1 MLRFFRKMRNALI
14 PESRFGRYFFY
25 ALGEIVLVVIGILI
39 ALQINNW
46 NEKRKEAIFER
57 KVLNEILTSLDQNIS
72 YLDMG
77 MEWNNQA
84 INSCRIILNHFY
96 NNISYSDSL
105 DHHFS
110 TSLLWFYPSMN
121 NNAYESLK
129 SYGLHLIKN
138 DTIREM
144 LGSIYEWK
152 YIEIL
157 NTRQDEYFYS
167 TISPILTDLFESYEF
182 RGSMKPYNYD
192 ELKKSK
198 KYKHILRTMISNRDL
213 QNLRWQQSKNN
224 RLELAEMIKKE
235 LKK

>member
-1 MLRFFRKMRNALI
+1 
-14 PESRFGRYFFY
+14 
-25 ALGEIVLVVIGILI
+25 
-39 ALQINNW
+39 
-46 NEKRKEAIFER
+46 
-57 KVLNEILTSLDQNIS
+57 
-72 YLDMG
+72 
-77 MEWNNQA
+77 
-84 INSCRIILNHFY
+84 
-96 NNISYSDSL
+96 
-105 DHHFS
+105 
-110 TSLLWFYPSMN
+110 
-121 NNAYESLK
+121 
-129 SYGLHLIKN
+129 
-138 DTIREM
+138 M

-157 NTRQDEYFYS
+157 NTRQDEYFYG
-167 TISPILTDLFESYEF
+167 TIAPILTDLFESYEF